1 VAVALAATAGEY
13 HVYSCRTPSGEVAP
27 ADGWTGSAG
36 PSYDDYAT
44 DTCAT
49 GGALTAALVG
59 EVGYARMTVERV
71 VRLSGVSQDT
81 FHECFEDLD
90 DWFICVR

>member
-1 VAVALAATAGEY
+1 VPDAVGGSGAGGWW
-13 HVYSCRTPSGEVAP
+13 SGT
-27 ADGWTGSAG
+27 DGPT
-36 PSYDDYAT
+36 DDSYAT

-71 VRLSGVSQDT
+71 VRLSGISRET
-81 FHECFEDLD
+81 FHRCFEDLD